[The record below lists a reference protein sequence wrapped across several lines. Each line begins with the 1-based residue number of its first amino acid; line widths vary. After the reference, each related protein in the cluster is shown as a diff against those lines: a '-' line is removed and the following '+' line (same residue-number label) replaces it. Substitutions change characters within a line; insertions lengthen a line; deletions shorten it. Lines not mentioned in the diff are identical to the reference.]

1 MIEFYA
7 LTEKGKR
14 ERNEDSML
22 AEKINDYYVFAVAD
36 GLGGHVSGDI
46 ASKMAIIELREVIKR
61 SSDPPKETLIRAFKK
76 ANEEI
81 MHYGKMKMG
90 TTLVACMLD
99 ENGNGVIAN
108 VGDSRAYIIDEDGI
122 WHTKDHSLVQ
132 ELIDAGV
139 ITEKDAFNHPHKNV
153 VTRALG
159 LSKDVE
165 VDIYDVKLRGKIL
178 LLCSDGLHD
187 YVRDERIWEIVLEE
201 QDLEKACKMLVDEAL
216 KSGSGDNIT
225 AILVSVF

>member
-14 ERNEDSML
+14 EKNEDSML
-22 AEKINDYYVFAVAD
+22 TEKISDYYVFAVAD
-36 GLGGHVSGDI
+36 GLGGHISGDI
-46 ASKMAIIELREVIKR
+46 ASKMAVIELREVAKR
-61 SSDPPKETLIRAFKK
+61 ISDPPKETLIKAFKK

-81 MHYGKMKMG
+81 IHYGKMKMG

-99 ENGNGVIAN
+99 ESGNGVIAN
-108 VGDSRAYIIDEDGI
+108 VGDSRAYIIDKDEI

-132 ELIDAGV
+132 ELIDAGA
-139 ITEKDAFNHPHKNV
+139 ITEKDAVNHPHKNI

-165 VDIYDVKLRGKIL
+165 VDIYDVKLRGKTL

-187 YVRDERIWEIVLEE
+187 YVRDERIWRIVLEE
-201 QDLEKACKMLVDEAL
+201 RSLKKACKRLVDEAL
-216 KSGSGDNIT
+216 KSGSRDNIT
-225 AILVSVF
+225 VVLVNVF